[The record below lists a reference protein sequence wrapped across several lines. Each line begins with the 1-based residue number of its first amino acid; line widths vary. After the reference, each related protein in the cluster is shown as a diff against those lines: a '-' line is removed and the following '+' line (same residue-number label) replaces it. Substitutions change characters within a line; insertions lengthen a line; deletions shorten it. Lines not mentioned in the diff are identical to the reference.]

1 MRIAFFVTLLLFT
14 ASFVVPF
21 PMGAIDYKFNPL
33 HAALFA
39 AFAPIGVV
47 LFPATVIL
55 LAQKGYESKELD
67 LEVNSGVN
75 LMIFWVFFRTSDWS
89 FIVARIYGR
98 FKIII
103 LYLFNTISNLLL

>member
-1 MRIAFFVTLLLFT
+1 MYILPPHRFTVYAIGMLLGYTLRKTKALSFSKLQMRIAFFVTLLLFT

-47 LFPATVIL
+47 IFPATVIL
-55 LAQKGYESKELD
+55 LAQKGYESKDWD

-75 LMIFWVFFRTSDWS
+75 LI
-89 FIVARIYGR
+89 
-98 FKIII
+98 
-103 LYLFNTISNLLL
+103 